1 MPRLRRKSR
10 QKLQRLCFLVHRE
23 KAERMHGKLQNVR
36 RMSLKFLKPLE
47 IRLSDDEFQ
56 AVSALYFNF
65 QAVSALYFNALATRL
80 RAYFGQASGGLYADL
95 KNFI

>member
-36 RMSLKFLKPLE
+36 RMSLKFLKSLE

-56 AVSALYFNF
+56 AVSAL
-65 QAVSALYFNALATRL
+65 SSGIL
-80 RAYFGQASGGLYADL
+80 RTGFGRTLCGFKKFYL
-95 KNFI
+95 KNINYYK

>member
-10 QKLQRLCFLVHRE
+10 QKLQRFGFLVHGE
-23 KAERMHGKLQNVR
+23 KAERMHGKLQDVR

-47 IRLSDDEFQ
+47 VRLSDDE
-56 AVSALYFNF
+56 F

-80 RAYFGQASGGLYADL
+80 RHTSDRLRAD
-95 KNFI
+95 FMRI

>member
-1 MPRLRRKSR
+1 MPSLRRKSR

-56 AVSALYFNF
+56 AVSALYFNT
-65 QAVSALYFNALATRL
+65 LATRL
-80 RAYFGQASGGLYADL
+80 RHTSDRLRAD
-95 KNFI
+95 FMRI

>member
-10 QKLQRLCFLVHRE
+10 QKLQRLCFLVHGE

-56 AVSALYFNF
+56 AVSALYFN
-65 QAVSALYFNALATRL
+65 ALATRL

>member
-10 QKLQRLCFLVHRE
+10 QKLQRLRFLVHRE

-56 AVSALYFNF
+56 AVSALFSGILQTGF
-65 QAVSALYFNALATRL
+65 GRTLYGFKKF
-80 RAYFGQASGGLYADL
+80 YL
-95 KNFI
+95 KIINYYK

>member
-56 AVSALYFNF
+56 AVSAL
-65 QAVSALYFNALATRL
+65 SSGIL
-80 RAYFGQASGGLYADL
+80 RTGSGGLYADL